1 MFENFEKLFS
11 THWVCHI
18 VRTILSILRDGAP
31 SIIICLQTDPPEQR
45 WVWINYQNYALSF
58 FCQADET
65 LTSPGADKSEVEDI
79 VSKPSHQSSMLFFH
93 PSPLSPWYW
102 LSWLATILLDSSLKA
117 LTQKNWAFLLYPN
130 IWIEGNG
137 FVNYFILIWS
147 KKKTSVGW
155 YGSEQEVITVASN
168 NSKSNC
174 YFLPQLRPR
183 TLDNFNQFSKY
194 ISLIYSRCLC
204 SSRRHVVKVGYDWDH
219 FSYLWRI
226 PPKKQIV
233 SGLEIIWN

>member
-1 MFENFEKLFS
+1 MEHLLLLF
-11 THWVCHI
+11 VCRLI
-18 VRTILSILRDGAP
+18 
-31 SIIICLQTDPPEQR
+31 
-45 WVWINYQNYALSF
+45 
-58 FCQADET
+58 
-65 LTSPGADKSEVEDI
+65 
-79 VSKPSHQSSMLFFH
+79 HQSKDEYELTTKTTCLASFARQMKLLLPQEQTNLRWEILWASHLINRPCFFFY

-130 IWIEGNG
+130 IWIERNG
-137 FVNYFILIWS
+137 SVNYFILIWS
-147 KKKTSVGW
+147 KKTSVGW

-183 TLDNFNQFSKY
+183 TLDNFIQFSKY

-226 PPKKQIV
+226 LPK
-233 SGLEIIWN
+233 